1 MPRAL
6 LSVSDKVGIVELGQ
20 NLAALGWELVASG
33 GTAKALQ
40 DAGLQVTP
48 VEQVTGLPEMLGGR
62 VKTLHPAI
70 HAGILAR
77 DKGEDLSEIAEHGY
91 APINM
96 VVCNLYPFQATVSQL
111 GVTLQDAIEKIDIGG
126 VTLIRAAAKNFFRVV
141 TVCDPNDYSQII
153 AELKATGQ
161 IEIATRR
168 DLAVKAFAHTRDY
181 DTAIHAFL
189 SQDVSAPVAGESDEL
204 PEHLAFSVH
213 GVEQM
218 RYGENPHQSAT
229 YYSKQ
234 ATESPLGAKQLGG
247 KQLSY
252 NNILDVDAS
261 WRAVSSYDA
270 PTVVIVK
277 HLTPTGVAS
286 GDTLV
291 DAYPKALASDPVSA
305 FGGIIAVNRP
315 VDADF
320 VKGLESLF
328 LEAIAA
334 PEFTQEAVD
343 ALKSSRKNC
352 RILHMSKPYDRN
364 ALDVRSVHGGLLVQR
379 LDSGDPDGTIMKT
392 VTERA
397 PSAEELEAL
406 EFVWKASQHVKSNA
420 IVLGKKNCTV
430 GVGGGLPSRVDA
442 VELAVKKAGD
452 EAIGAVL
459 ASDAFFPFP
468 DGIEAAAEAGIT
480 AIIQP
485 GGSIRDNKVIEAANK
500 AGIAMVFTG
509 TRHFRH

>member
-6 LSVSDKVGIVELGQ
+6 LSVSDKTGIVDFGRELIE
-20 NLAALGWELVASG
+20 LGWELVASG
-33 GTAKALQ
+33 GTANALK
-40 DAGLQVTP
+40 DAGLTVTP
-48 VEQVTGLPEMLGGR
+48 VEQLTGLPEMLGGR

-77 DKGEDLSEIAEHGY
+77 DKGEDLSEIAGHGY

-96 VVCNLYPFQATVSQL
+96 VVCNLYPFQETVAKQ

-141 TVCDPNDYSQII
+141 TICDPSDYSRVI
-153 AELKATGQ
+153 AGLKAAGE
-161 IEIATRR
+161 IELVNRR
-168 DLAVKAFAHTRDY
+168 DLAVKAFEHTRDY

-189 SQDVSAPVAGESDEL
+189 SQDVGTPAALESVDL
-204 PEHLAFSVH
+204 PEHIAFAVH
-213 GVEQM
+213 GIEQL
-218 RYGENPHQSAT
+218 RYGENPHQSST
-229 YYSKQ
+229 YYAKQ
-234 ATESPLGAKQLGG
+234 SSEAPLGAKQLGG
-247 KQLSY
+247 KALSY

-277 HLTPTGVAS
+277 HLTPTGIAS

-291 DAYPKALASDPVSA
+291 EAYPKALASDPVSA
-305 FGGIIAVNRP
+305 FGGIIAVNRT

-320 VKGLESLF
+320 VTALESLF
-328 LEAIAA
+328 VEAIAA
-334 PEFTQEAVD
+334 PGFTDDGVE

-352 RILHMSKPYDRN
+352 RILHMSTPYDRN
-364 ALDVRSVHGGLLVQR
+364 ALDIRSVHGGLLIQR
-379 LDSGDPDGTIMKT
+379 LDNGDPEGVLLKT
-392 VTERA
+392 VTDRA
-397 PSAEELEAL
+397 PSSDELEAL
-406 EFVWKASQHVKSNA
+406 EFAWKACQHVKSNA
-420 IVLGKKNCTV
+420 IVLAKPKRTV

-442 VELAVKKAGD
+442 VELAVKKAGE
-452 EAIGAVL
+452 EASGAVL

-468 DGIEAAAEAGIT
+468 DGIEAAAAAGIT
-480 AIIQP
+480 AVIQP
-485 GGSIRDNKVIEAANK
+485 GGSIRDNTVIEAANA